1 MSCFEQNEKCQKK
14 TKNCFEWLHLYN
26 EASST
31 SADPKFMEIK
41 YDPGLLG
48 V

>member
-1 MSCFEQNEKCQKK
+1 MRCFEQDEKCLKK
-14 TKNCFEWLHLYN
+14 PNRFDWFHLYN

-41 YDPGLLG
+41 NEPGLLG